1 MITKKLRKAFL
12 ATASALTL
20 TACGGSGG
28 GAGGAVTNFIN
39 NDLSNLSGSSSI
51 VSSYSSLLSSFQ
63 STISGGNYSTI
74 QAILTGPDADDIAT
88 ANTLLTQLS
97 QAEALW
103 SATEDLISQQS
114 DGDKY
119 TIYNSNS
126 YKEAYAAIIY
136 LRDHVK
142 PVITKVSEGKTITLE
157 QMNLVVK
164 SDKAQEIIN
173 TEKDTTATSYAEQKK
188 IKSTETVAGT
198 STVSTVDTVGT
209 AEASTSTGDWATVN
223 AGGGKEQRTITTT
236 VPNYRITTTTPCT
249 LTRKT
254 LLNGTTVDSACTYGT
269 SVVSTI
275 TLDPTVT
282 TVQKKEKETIQLQ
295 VQQH

>member
-1 MITKKLRKAFL
+1 MISKKLRKLLL
-12 ATASALTL
+12 ASASALTL
-20 TACGGSGG
+20 TACGGGGSG
-28 GAGGAVTNFIN
+28 APGAVSDFVN

-63 STISGGNYSTI
+63 STISGGNYSAI
-74 QAILTGPDADDIAT
+74 QAVLTGPDAEDIAT

-142 PVITKVSEGKTITLE
+142 PVIQKVSDGNAVSLTEFNIVAKE
-157 QMNLVVK
+157 
-164 SDKAQEIIN
+164 SKAQEIIN
-173 TEKDTTATSYAEQKK
+173 TEKDTTATSYAETKK
-188 IKSTETVAGT
+188 IKSTETVSGT
-198 STVSTVDTVGT
+198 STV
-209 AEASTSTGDWATVN
+209 
-223 AGGGKEQRTITTT
+223 
-236 VPNYRITTTTPCT
+236 
-249 LTRKT
+249 
-254 LLNGTTVDSACTYGT
+254 
-269 SVVSTI
+269 
-275 TLDPTVT
+275 
-282 TVQKKEKETIQLQ
+282 
-295 VQQH
+295 